1 MTAFLNGPALHP
13 NKLQP
18 KIMLSRTIEDILSVT
33 KAATRAVLYNISES
47 NRANRLCTVQYTN
60 LEDYA
65 PTQRIVNIALS
76 QLKVHSSQ
84 HNVQCC
90 AVEYITVRNIL
101 QLVIYSQ

>member
-47 NRANRLCTVQYTN
+47 NRANRLCTVQYT
-60 LEDYA
+60 
-65 PTQRIVNIALS
+65 T
-76 QLKVHSSQ
+76 
-84 HNVQCC
+84 
-90 AVEYITVRNIL
+90 VEFNITVECNTINT
-101 QLVIYSQ
+101 I

>member
-1 MTAFLNGPALHP
+1 MYFYQILIWKIKINYHYIRFLMTAFLNGPALHP

-65 PTQRIVNIALS
+65 PTQCVVNIALS
-76 QLKVHSSQ
+76 QL
-84 HNVQCC
+84 
-90 AVEYITVRNIL
+90 
-101 QLVIYSQ
+101 